1 MELVEGRGRK
11 RGSECF
17 SLKEEEKKD
26 QMQGLLGTSRCH
38 RDREK

>member
-17 SLKEEEKKD
+17 SLREEEKD